1 MGKPEERR
9 ELFDEAAG
17 IVKFKRRKNTTLKK
31 LEEEQQN
38 LVRVT
43 DILSEL
49 TKQLEPLERQSET
62 AKIYL
67 AKRENL
73 KELDINMF
81 LLEYEHTGNLS
92 ASWKKKT
99 RIAENQLKEAQD
111 AHSRTKDEYERLEKI
126 LEELNEADGCVAGRK
141 PGSCYP

>member
-1 MGKPEERR
+1 MTRQPGSSNLK
-9 ELFDEAAG
+9 DE
-17 IVKFKRRKNTTLKK
+17 KYHTEK

-67 AKRENL
+67 AKKR
-73 KELDINMF
+73 
-81 LLEYEHTGNLS
+81 
-92 ASWKKKT
+92 
-99 RIAENQLKEAQD
+99 
-111 AHSRTKDEYERLEKI
+111 
-126 LEELNEADGCVAGRK
+126 
-141 PGSCYP
+141 

>member
-1 MGKPEERR
+1 MENPKNAESF
-9 ELFDEAAG
+9 FDEAAG

-67 AKRENL
+67 AKKR
-73 KELDINMF
+73 
-81 LLEYEHTGNLS
+81 
-92 ASWKKKT
+92 
-99 RIAENQLKEAQD
+99 
-111 AHSRTKDEYERLEKI
+111 
-126 LEELNEADGCVAGRK
+126 
-141 PGSCYP
+141 